1 MDYITDL
8 NCVELNYSPFMISLN
23 KRSGSCNSANYLST
37 KICVLNKTKDI
48 NVKKFNLIIKT
59 NEAKNISKTYLM

>member
-1 MDYITDL
+1 
-8 NCVELNYSPFMISLN
+8 MIRLN

-37 KICVLNKTKDI
+37 KICVLNQTKDI